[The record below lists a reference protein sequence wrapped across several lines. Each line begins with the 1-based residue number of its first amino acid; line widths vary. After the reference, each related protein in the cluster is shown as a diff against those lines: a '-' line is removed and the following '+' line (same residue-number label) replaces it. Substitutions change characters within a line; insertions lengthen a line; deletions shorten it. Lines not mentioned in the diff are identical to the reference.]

1 LGKLPKLVSM
11 DYILYLRASTQRQ
24 GISGLGLEG
33 QRLIAEKFL
42 GPDDRILS
50 EYIEVESGR
59 KDKRPQMALAIAQ
72 ARAEDAILLVAEMSR
87 LARSVYFTSK
97 LMEEKVRFK
106 ACDIP
111 TADEFT
117 IHIMAAVA
125 QKAAK
130 DISDSTKR
138 GLSAKKARGFTLGH
152 VANFSDESRAQ
163 GRLAVQ
169 HNAQEAVTNK
179 QARRLAALLRRDGV
193 TLAAIAAELNAH
205 GYLTRRGKQFNKKGV
220 LRLLTPAK
228 VVAVPTLL
236 SEQTESKLL
245 LMT

>member
-1 LGKLPKLVSM
+1 M

-42 GPDDRILS
+42 SSDDRILA

-72 ARAEDAILLVAEMSR
+72 ARSENAVLLVAEMSR

-97 LMEEKVRFK
+97 LMAEKVRFK

-117 IHIMAAVA
+117 IHILAAVA

-138 GLSAKKARGFTLGH
+138 GLSAKKARGFTLGNA
-152 VANFSDESRAQ
+152 VNFTNESRAL
-163 GRLAVQ
+163 GRLTIQ
-169 HNAQEAVTNK
+169 RNAQEAVPNK
-179 QARRLAALLRRDGV
+179 QARRLATLLRRDGFS
-193 TLAAIAAELNAH
+193 LAAIAAELNAH

-220 LRLLTPAK
+220 LRLLTPPK
-228 VVAVPTLL
+228 VGALDTPL
-236 SEQTESKLL
+236 SEATTNELTPLS
-245 LMT
+245 

>member
-1 LGKLPKLVSM
+1 M

-33 QRLIAEKFL
+33 QRLIAERFL
-42 GPDDRILS
+42 GPDDRILT

-59 KDKRPQMALAIAQ
+59 KDQRPQMALAIAQ
-72 ARAEDAILLVAEMSR
+72 ARAEDAVLLVAEMSR

-97 LMEEKVRFK
+97 LMAEQVRFK

-152 VANFSDESRAQ
+152 VANFSDESRAL
-163 GRLAVQ
+163 GRLTVQ
-169 HNAQEAVTNK
+169 RNAQEAVTNK
-179 QARRLAALLRRDGV
+179 QAKRLATLLRRDGF

-220 LRLLTPAK
+220 LRLLTPSK
-228 VVAVPTLL
+228 EVAVPIVLNKHMN
-236 SEQTESKLL
+236 SELITI
-245 LMT
+245 T

>member
-1 LGKLPKLVSM
+1 M

-42 GPDDRILS
+42 GPHDRILT

-59 KDKRPQMALAIAQ
+59 KDQRPQMALAIAQ
-72 ARAEDAILLVAEMSR
+72 ARTADAVLLVAEMSR

-97 LMEEKVRFK
+97 LMAEKVRFK

-117 IHIMAAVA
+117 IHILAAVA

-130 DISDSTKR
+130 DISDATKR

-152 VANFSDESRAQ
+152 VANFTDESRAL
-163 GRLAVQ
+163 GRLAIQ
-169 HNAQEAVTNK
+169 RNAQEAVPNK
-179 QARRLAALLRRDGV
+179 QARRLATLLRRDGFSF
-193 TLAAIAAELNAH
+193 AAIAAELNAH

-220 LRLLTPAK
+220 LRLLTPPK
-228 VVAVPTLL
+228 MVALNTPL
-236 SEQTESKLL
+236 SEPPASELPPLT
-245 LMT
+245 

>member
-1 LGKLPKLVSM
+1 M

-42 GPDDRILS
+42 GPDDRILT

-72 ARAEDAILLVAEMSR
+72 ARADEAVLLVAEMSR

-97 LMEEKVRFK
+97 LMAEKVRFK

-152 VANFSDESRAQ
+152 VANFSDESRTAARWVYLGRDCGRAQ
-163 GRLAVQ
+163 CPRVPDA
-169 HNAQEAVTNK
+169 AREAV
-179 QARRLAALLRRDGV
+179 
-193 TLAAIAAELNAH
+193 
-205 GYLTRRGKQFNKKGV
+205 
-220 LRLLTPAK
+220 
-228 VVAVPTLL
+228 
-236 SEQTESKLL
+236 
-245 LMT
+245 